1 MKNIVKTSK
10 VLIEDEYEVIHLP
23 ETMVKQ
29 IDEAIEIS
37 KIYCDRDEFVSSAI
51 HKFISTPLK
60 EKTQIP
66 QEKTKRAL

>member
-1 MKNIVKTSK
+1 MKNIVKTTE

-23 ETMVKQ
+23 KTMVKQ

-51 HKFISTPLK
+51 NKFIPTPLK
-60 EKTQIP
+60 EKTQRSP
-66 QEKTKRAL
+66 KKKL